1 MKKIDWKLIIIAILA
16 LLVIIEGIFL
26 LKKDSKGEPLE
37 VENKSS
43 MYTNDNVISKVSNDI
58 DVDYSIYRDGKSMLL
73 KITSLDKDILT
84 STVNVVFKN
93 DNNVVIDNI
102 TTYTGA
108 LVKDNVY
115 AINLNVPNVTDG
127 YAGDIEITINP
138 TYVQN
143 KTTFLDKNQLN
154 LNHSEI
160 INDDKSITM
169 TVSGVNPFEQTI
181 SMLSGLAIFYNNSE
195 VVYVTRFSQSDI
207 TSGNEINIDVDISP
221 DENGNLL
228 TYDNVEIIINEL
240 YYKLQKIYCNFFAF
254 LVALNEI
261 LLYTKYMSEKRGP
274 FIGTLFYK

>member
-16 LLVIIEGIFL
+16 LVVIIEGIFL

-37 VENKSS
+37 VENKSL
-43 MYTNDNVISKVSNDI
+43 MYTNDNVISKISNDF

-240 YYKLQKIYCNFFAF
+240 Y
-254 LVALNEI
+254 
-261 LLYTKYMSEKRGP
+261 
-274 FIGTLFYK
+274 

>member
-16 LLVIIEGIFL
+16 LVVIIEGIFL

-240 YYKLQKIYCNFFAF
+240 Y
-254 LVALNEI
+254 
-261 LLYTKYMSEKRGP
+261 
-274 FIGTLFYK
+274 

>member
-16 LLVIIEGIFL
+16 LVVIIEGIFL

-221 DENGNLL
+221 NENGNVL

-240 YYKLQKIYCNFFAF
+240 Y
-254 LVALNEI
+254 
-261 LLYTKYMSEKRGP
+261 
-274 FIGTLFYK
+274 